1 MIEAIAA
8 ILLGIMA
15 GYMIWIY
22 IKLCDISIDIEEL
35 EYELNKLDLELWKKE
50 RGIK

>member
-1 MIEAIAA
+1 MIEAVVA

-22 IKLCDISIDIEEL
+22 IKLCDISIDLQEL
-35 EYELNKLDLELWKKE
+35 EHELNKLDLELWKRE
-50 RGIK
+50 VRR

>member
-8 ILLGIMA
+8 IFLGIVA

-22 IKLCDISIDIEEL
+22 IKLCDISIDLEEL
-35 EYELNKLDLELWKKE
+35 EYDLNKLDLELWKRE
-50 RGIK
+50 RGLE